1 MAKKKKDWSYQGNII
16 KTIDDVPSNSIGFIY
31 IVRNLSNNRF
41 YIGRKSFFSVR
52 SQKIVKSTY
61 DKLKSKGEF
70 VTKTKDKRKSKVGK
84 PVWNYKKINRKET
97 PWKTYTGSSK
107 ELNADLAKGVEYE
120 KEILMFCFSK
130 KEISYRELEQIVCS
144 KCLERDDC
152 YNGNVL
158 GKWFP
163 NDLIID

>member
-1 MAKKKKDWSYQGNII
+1 MAKKKKDWTYQGQVV
-16 KTIDDVPSNSIGFIY
+16 KSIDDVPKDAIGFIY
-31 IVRNLSNNRF
+31 MVKNISNGRF
-41 YIGRKSFFSVR
+41 YIGRKSFFSIR
-52 SQKIVKSTY
+52 NTKIAKSTY
-61 DKLKSKGEF
+61 DRLKAEGKKVSKTRDRKKSKA
-70 VTKTKDKRKSKVGK
+70 SL
-84 PVWNYKKINRKET
+84 PVWIYKKTDKKET

-107 ELNADLAKGVEYE
+107 ELNADLSRGDDYN
-120 KEILMFCFSK
+120 KEIMMYCYSK

-163 NDLIID
+163 NDLIN